1 MITKQSHTTVYVLDQ
16 DRAKAFYVDTLGF
29 ACRDDARLGP
39 FRWLTVSPPTQPDLR
54 IVLMPVQPS
63 QMLRAEH
70 AAALRALVEAGAL
83 GGGVLITDDLAR
95 DYEALT
101 AKGVKFAKPPTREP
115 YGFAAVLVD
124 DSGNYWS
131 LGEER

>member
-1 MITKQSHTTVYVLDQ
+1 MSS
-16 DRAKAFYVDTLGF
+16 
-29 ACRDDARLGP
+29 
-39 FRWLTVSPPTQPDLR
+39 RWHCHCT
-54 IVLMPVQPS
+54 
-63 QMLRAEH
+63 
-70 AAALRALVEAGAL
+70 GASCS
-83 GGGVLITDDLAR
+83 GGVLITDDLAR